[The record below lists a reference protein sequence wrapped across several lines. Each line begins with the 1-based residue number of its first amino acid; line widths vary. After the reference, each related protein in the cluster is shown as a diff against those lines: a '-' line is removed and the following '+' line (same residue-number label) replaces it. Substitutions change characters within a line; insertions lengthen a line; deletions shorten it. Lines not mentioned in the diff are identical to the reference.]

1 LRKAPEAADFRSPM
15 PQAPVV
21 DSRSR
26 TRPVSAAQPWER
38 SRTLLPW
45 RSPRV
50 MQAPEQVVAQQ
61 AQPEQEVP
69 VVPVVPEPVA
79 LVGRVAPAAVR
90 QVVPVAAVPQVAVQ
104 LVVRVVPEPAAA
116 VRVVPEP
123 VALVVQ
129 VAAVLRVQPAVEVQ
143 ALPEQVAPEPV
154 A

>member
-1 LRKAPEAADFRSPM
+1 M

-50 MQAPEQVVAQQ
+50 MQAPEQVVAQ
-61 AQPEQEVP
+61 PEQEVP
-69 VVPVVPEPVA
+69 VVAEPVA
-79 LVGRVAPAAVR
+79 LVGRVVPAAVV
-90 QVVPVAAVPQVAVQ
+90 QVVPVAAVQQVV
-104 LVVRVVPEPAAA
+104 VVRAVPEPVAA

-129 VAAVLRVQPAVEVQ
+129 VAAVLQVQPAVEVQ
-143 ALPEQVAPEPV
+143 ALPERVALEP
-154 A
+154 AA

>member
-1 LRKAPEAADFRSPM
+1 MRKAPEAADFRSPM

-45 RSPRV
+45 RSPPV

-61 AQPEQEVP
+61 AQPEQE
-69 VVPVVPEPVA
+69 VPVVPEPVA

-90 QVVPVAAVPQVAVQ
+90 QVVPVAAVPQVVVQ
-104 LVVRVVPEPAAA
+104 LVVRAVPEPAA

-129 VAAVLRVQPAVEVQ
+129 VAAVLQVQPAVEVQ
-143 ALPEQVAPEPV
+143 ALPERVAPEPV

>member
-1 LRKAPEAADFRSPM
+1 MRKAPEAADFRSPM

-50 MQAPEQVVAQQ
+50 MQAPEQVVAQ
-61 AQPEQEVP
+61 PEQEVP
-69 VVPVVPEPVA
+69 EVPVVPEPVA

-90 QVVPVAAVPQVAVQ
+90 LVVPVAAVPQVAVQ
-104 LVVRVVPEPAAA
+104 QEVPVVPEPAAA

-129 VAAVLRVQPAVEVQ
+129 VAAVLQVQPAVEVQ
-143 ALPEQVAPEPV
+143 ALPERVAPEPV

>member
-1 LRKAPEAADFRSPM
+1 M

-50 MQAPEQVVAQQ
+50 MQAPEQVVAQ
-61 AQPEQEVP
+61 PEQE
-69 VVPVVPEPVA
+69 VPVVPEPVA
-79 LVGRVAPAAVR
+79 LVGRVVPVAAVR
-90 QVVPVAAVPQVAVQ
+90 QVVPVAAVPQVVVQ
-104 LVVRVVPEPAAA
+104 LVRAAPEPAAA
-116 VRVVPEP
+116 VQVVPER

-129 VAAVLRVQPAVEVQ
+129 VAAVLQVQPAVEVQ
-143 ALPEQVAPEPV
+143 ALPERVAPEPV

>member
-1 LRKAPEAADFRSPM
+1 M

-50 MQAPEQVVAQQ
+50 MQAPEPVVAQQ

-69 VVPVVPEPVA
+69 VVAEPVA
-79 LVGRVAPAAVR
+79 LVGRVVPAAVV
-90 QVVPVAAVPQVAVQ
+90 QVVPVAAVQQVVVVVQ
-104 LVVRVVPEPAAA
+104 LVVRAVPEPVAA
-116 VRVVPEP
+116 VRVVAEP

-129 VAAVLRVQPAVEVQ
+129 VAAVLQVQPAVEVQ
-143 ALPEQVAPEPV
+143 ALPERVALEP
-154 A
+154 AA

>member
-1 LRKAPEAADFRSPM
+1 MRKAPEAADFRSPM

-50 MQAPEQVVAQQ
+50 MQAPEQ
-61 AQPEQEVP
+61 E
-69 VVPVVPEPVA
+69 VPVVPEPVA

-90 QVVPVAAVPQVAVQ
+90 QVVPVAAVPQVVVQ
-104 LVVRVVPEPAAA
+104 LVVRAVPEPAAA
-116 VRVVPEP
+116 VP
-123 VALVVQ
+123 VALVGR
-129 VAAVLRVQPAVEVQ
+129 VAAVLQVQPAVEVQ

>member
-1 LRKAPEAADFRSPM
+1 M

-50 MQAPEQVVAQQ
+50 MQAPERVV

-69 VVPVVPEPVA
+69 VVPEPVA
-79 LVGRVAPAAVR
+79 LEGRVVPVAAVPQVAVR
-90 QVVPVAAVPQVAVQ
+90 QVVPVAAVPQVVVQ
-104 LVVRVVPEPAAA
+104 LVVRAAPEPAA

-123 VALVVQ
+123 VALVV
-129 VAAVLRVQPAVEVQ
+129 AVLQVQPAVEVQ

>member
-1 LRKAPEAADFRSPM
+1 MRKAPEAADFRSPM

-50 MQAPEQVVAQQ
+50 MQAPEQVVAQ
-61 AQPEQEVP
+61 PEQE
-69 VVPVVPEPVA
+69 VPVVPEPVA

-90 QVVPVAAVPQVAVQ
+90 QVVPVAAVPQGVVQ
-104 LVVRVVPEPAAA
+104 LVVRAVPEPVAA

-129 VAAVLRVQPAVEVQ
+129 VAAVLQVQPAVEVQ

>member
-1 LRKAPEAADFRSPM
+1 M

-50 MQAPEQVVAQQ
+50 MQAPEQVVAQ
-61 AQPEQEVP
+61 PEQEVP
-69 VVPVVPEPVA
+69 VVAEPVA
-79 LVGRVAPAAVR
+79 LVGRVVPAAVV
-90 QVVPVAAVPQVAVQ
+90 QVVPVAAVQQVVVVQ
-104 LVVRVVPEPAAA
+104 LVVRAVAA

-123 VALVVQ
+123 VAL
-129 VAAVLRVQPAVEVQ
+129 
-143 ALPEQVAPEPV
+143 PERVAPEPV